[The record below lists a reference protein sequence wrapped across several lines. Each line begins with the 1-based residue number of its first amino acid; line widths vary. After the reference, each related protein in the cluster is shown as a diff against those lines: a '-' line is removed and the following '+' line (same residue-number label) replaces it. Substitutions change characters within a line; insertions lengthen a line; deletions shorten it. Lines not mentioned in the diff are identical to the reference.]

1 MRKFSLLLFLL
12 LNLSI
17 ALNRA
22 ALHAESS
29 HQEKYDYGAVLSF
42 KHSDFRIFGADGE
55 KDFRA
60 SGRIFVKPCGYE
72 LTLSL
77 GSLTTSGSLSRLKNP
92 AISTNFSPLSKNFS
106 LDTGLSVAQTG
117 LSSGKKPGSAAIT
130 FKTPRLIEFLLVAES
145 VADNN
150 KNFASGI
157 SLTHKTGTY
166 SAFSVAL
173 TAASTVLEG
182 SSTLLKKN
190 HAAFDK
196 DRYTSACLETT
207 FRCPLVKTALTLTMH
222 KNPFDNIALSL
233 RAKARLTR
241 GRFLADLSYFCV
253 PTAKNAPRVAP
264 IVCADSSLCKTT
276 EQVGM
281 GAQLAFF
288 PMLDRSSAGKK
299 IPAELRF
306 GLNSLASHKYA
317 GTSKIEFLDVLKVT
331 GGAILKTQKGSVK
344 LTGTAANLI
353 LEGKAP
359 NKSSAPQKYY
369 GSNLSLTRNTTELY
383 SSFTADYKNY
393 PKTMYSSCKKEEL
406 SVSVSGDLGSTRF
419 LRVNLGGRQSYRD
432 GRLNSTLVNGGGR
445 VKFNKKFLTLIFKIS
460 FEFEKKGD

>member
-1 MRKFSLLLFLL
+1 MRKFSLLFFLV

-17 ALNRA
+17 VLNRNP
-22 ALHAESS
+22 LHAESS
-29 HQEKYDYGAVLSF
+29 HREKYDYGAVLSF
-42 KHSDFRIFGADGE
+42 KHSDFRIFGADAE

-60 SGRIFVKPCGYE
+60 SGRIFVNPCGYE

-130 FKTPRLIEFLLVAES
+130 FKTPRLIEFLSVAES

-166 SAFSVAL
+166 SAFSLAL

-182 SSTLLKKN
+182 SSALLKKN

-241 GRFLADLSYFCV
+241 GRFLGDLSYFCV

-288 PMLDRSSAGKK
+288 PMLDRSSAGNK

-306 GLNSLASHKYA
+306 GLNSLASHKYV

-331 GGAILKTQKGSVK
+331 GGAILKTQKSSVK
-344 LTGTAANLI
+344 LIGTAANLI

-369 GSNLSLTRNTTELY
+369 GSNLSLTHNSPELY

-432 GRLNSTLVNGGGR
+432 GKLNSTLVNAGGR

>member
-1 MRKFSLLLFLL
+1 MRKISLLLFLL

-17 ALNRA
+17 VLNRA

-29 HQEKYDYGAVLSF
+29 HQENYDYGAVLNF
-42 KHSDFRIFGADGE
+42 KHSDFRIFGADAE

-60 SGRIFVKPCGYE
+60 SGRISLKPSGYE

-130 FKTPRLIEFLLVAES
+130 FKTPRLIEFLS
-145 VADNN
+145 VADKD

-241 GRFLADLSYFCV
+241 GRFLGDLSYFCV

-276 EQVGM
+276 EQIGL
-281 GAQLAFF
+281 GAQIAFF
-288 PMLDRSSAGKK
+288 PMLDRSSTGRKV
-299 IPAELRF
+299 PAELRF
-306 GLNSLASHKYA
+306 GLSALESHKYA

-331 GGAILKTQKGSVK
+331 GGAILKMQKTSVK
-344 LTGTAANLI
+344 VTGTAANLI
-353 LEGKAP
+353 LDGKAP
-359 NKSSAPQKYY
+359 NKSSAPQKYF
-369 GSNLSLTRNTTELY
+369 GANLALTHNTPEVY
-383 SSFTADYKNY
+383 SSFTADCKHY
-393 PKTMYSSCKKEEL
+393 PKTIYSTCAKEEVSL
-406 SVSVSGDLGSTRF
+406 SVNGDLGSTRF
-419 LRVNLGGRQSYRD
+419 LSLNLGGRQSYKD
-432 GRLNSTLVNGGGR
+432 GVLNSTKISAGGR

-460 FEFEKKGD
+460 LEFEKKGD

>member
-1 MRKFSLLLFLL
+1 MRKISLLLFLV
-12 LNLSI
+12 LNISI
-17 ALNRA
+17 VLNRA
-22 ALHAESS
+22 AVHAESS

-42 KHSDFRIFGADGE
+42 KHSDFRIFSADAE

-60 SGRIFVKPCGYE
+60 SGRIFLKPSGYE

-106 LDTGLSVAQTG
+106 LDTGLSIAQTG

-130 FKTPRLIEFLLVAES
+130 FKSPHLIEFLS
-145 VADNN
+145 VADKD

-166 SAFSVAL
+166 SAFSLAL

-190 HAAFDK
+190 QAAFDT

-207 FRCPLVKTALTLTMH
+207 FRCQLVKTALTLTMH
-222 KNPFDNIALSL
+222 KNPFDNIALSF

-241 GRFLADLSYFCV
+241 GRFLGDLSYFCV

-276 EQVGM
+276 EQAGLGV
-281 GAQLAFF
+281 QIAFF
-288 PMLDRSSAGKK
+288 PMLCRSSNGQKV
-299 IPAELRF
+299 PADLRF
-306 GLNSLASHKYA
+306 GLNSLASHKYV

-331 GGAILKTQKGSVK
+331 GGAILKLQKSSAK

-359 NKSSAPQKYY
+359 NKSSAPQKYF
-369 GSNLSLTRNTTELY
+369 GSNLSLTHNTPELY

-393 PKTMYSSCKKEEL
+393 PKTMYSSYKKEEL

-419 LRVNLGGRQSYRD
+419 LSLNLGGRQSYRD
-432 GRLNSTLVNGGGR
+432 GELNSTRINAGGR
-445 VKFNKKFLTLIFKIS
+445 VKFNKNFLTLIFKIS

>member
-1 MRKFSLLLFLL
+1 MRKFSLLLFLV

-17 ALNRA
+17 VLNRA

-29 HQEKYDYGAVLSF
+29 HQAQYDYGAVLSF
-42 KHSDFRIFGADGE
+42 KHSDFRIFSANAE

-60 SGRIFVKPCGYE
+60 SGRISVNPCGYE

-106 LDTGLSVAQTG
+106 LDTGPSVAQTG
-117 LSSGKKPGSAAIT
+117 LSSTKKPDTAAIT
-130 FKTPRLIEFLLVAES
+130 FKTPRLIEFLSVAES

-241 GRFLADLSYFCV
+241 GRFLGDLSYFCV

-276 EQVGM
+276 EQVGI

-306 GLNSLASHKYA
+306 GLNSLASHKYV

-331 GGAILKTQKGSVK
+331 GGAILKTQKSSVK

-369 GSNLSLTRNTTELY
+369 GSNLSLTHNTPELY

-406 SVSVSGDLGSTRF
+406 SVNVSGDLGSTRF

-432 GRLNSTLVNGGGR
+432 GKLNSTLVNAGGR

>member
-1 MRKFSLLLFLL
+1 M
-12 LNLSI
+12 NLSI
-17 ALNRA
+17 VLNRNP
-22 ALHAESS
+22 LHAEST
-29 HQEKYDYGAVLSF
+29 HREKYDYGAVLSF

-92 AISTNFSPLSKNFS
+92 AISTNFSPLSKSFS

-130 FKTPRLIEFLLVAES
+130 FKTPRLIEFLSVAES

-157 SLTHKTGTY
+157 SLSYKTGTY

-222 KNPFDNIALSL
+222 KNPFDNIGLSL

-241 GRFLADLSYFCV
+241 GRFLGDLSYFCV
-253 PTAKNAPRVAP
+253 PTAKNAPRVTP

-288 PMLDRSSAGKK
+288 PMLDRSSGGKK

-331 GGAILKTQKGSVK
+331 GGAILKTQKSSVK

-369 GSNLSLTRNTTELY
+369 DSNLSLTHNTTELY

-406 SVSVSGDLGSTRF
+406 SVS
-419 LRVNLGGRQSYRD
+419 
-432 GRLNSTLVNGGGR
+432 
-445 VKFNKKFLTLIFKIS
+445 
-460 FEFEKKGD
+460 

>member
-1 MRKFSLLLFLL
+1 MRKFSLLLFLV

-17 ALNRA
+17 VLNRTP
-22 ALHAESS
+22 LHAESS
-29 HQEKYDYGAVLSF
+29 HQAQYDYGAVLSF
-42 KHSDFRIFGADGE
+42 KHSDFRIFGADAE

-92 AISTNFSPLSKNFS
+92 SISTNFSPLSKNFS

-130 FKTPRLIEFLLVAES
+130 FKTPRLIEFLSVAES
-145 VADNN
+145 VTDKD

-157 SLTHKTGTY
+157 SITHKTGTY

-190 HAAFDK
+190 LGAFDT

-207 FRCPLVKTALTLTMH
+207 FRCPLVKTAITLTMH

-241 GRFLADLSYFCV
+241 GRFLGDLSYFCV
-253 PTAKNAPRVAP
+253 PTTKNAPRVAP

-276 EQVGM
+276 EQVGI

-288 PMLDRSSAGKK
+288 PMLDRSSGGKK

-306 GLNSLASHKYA
+306 GLNSLATHKYV

-331 GGAILKTQKGSVK
+331 GGAILKTQKSSVK

-369 GSNLSLTRNTTELY
+369 GSNLSLTHNTTELN
-383 SSFTADYKNY
+383 STFGLDYKNY

-419 LRVNLGGRQSYRD
+419 LRVNLVGRQSYRD
-432 GRLNSTLVNGGGR
+432 GKLNSTLVNGGGR